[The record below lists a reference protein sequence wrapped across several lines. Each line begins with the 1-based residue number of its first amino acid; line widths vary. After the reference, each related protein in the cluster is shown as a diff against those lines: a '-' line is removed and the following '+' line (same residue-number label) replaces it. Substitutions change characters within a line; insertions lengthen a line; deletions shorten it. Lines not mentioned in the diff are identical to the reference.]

1 MHSLQHKSGGREG
14 ESDEKEFEFVDPN
27 SMEMRP
33 QSKRTNQDNKP
44 NKASGGSFPSPAPS
58 VVNKNIDKDESSRKA
73 FINQMDIPWEKVESR
88 FDPDFMQCDGKIVKY
103 DSKGLAIW
111 RVSSILYLFLIC

>member
-1 MHSLQHKSGGREG
+1 MHPLKQKSVEE

-27 SMEMRP
+27 SMEMR
-33 QSKRTNQDNKP
+33 QQRTNQDNNP
-44 NKASGGSFPSPAPS
+44 NKASGGTFPSPAPS

-73 FINQMDIPWEKVESR
+73 FLNQMDIPWEKVESR